1 MAGCYGMIRHPILTR
16 RKLMFF
22 SNIKDRSL
30 PVLEQAC
37 ERYALMVYEVFR
49 GKVAFGFQSIR
60 YSYEDSETRGR
71 GAFTATFIP
80 FDGIDCKAT
89 RVTFAI
95 ESKSH
100 EEDKWW
106 EFSDCKVEGID
117 IDDFSRN
124 PTAVRFTSDGCFV
137 VIGAFDELSCENRY
151 TIGNSP
157 TAHAIC
163 YEEELEL
170 EYKLSDIL
178 IV

>member
-1 MAGCYGMIRHPILTR
+1 
-16 RKLMFF
+16 MFF

-49 GKVAFGFQSIR
+49 GTVAFGFQSIR
-60 YSYEDSETRGR
+60 YSYEDSGIKGR
-71 GAFTATFIP
+71 GIFTATFIP
-80 FDGIDCKAT
+80 FTGIETDCKAT
-89 RVTFAI
+89 RITFAI

-100 EEDKWW
+100 EEDEWW
-106 EFSDCKVEGID
+106 EFSDCKVEGLD

-124 PTAVRFTSDGCFV
+124 PTAVRFTNDGCFV
-137 VIGAFDELSCENRY
+137 VIGTLDELSYENRY
-151 TIGNSP
+151 TIGNGP

-163 YEEELEL
+163 DEEELNSK
-170 EYKLSDIL
+170 YKLSDIL